1 VKVLVTGA
9 QGYIGLPLSKKLRD
23 EGHDVYLIDNMNREN
38 WVFEVG
44 GASLTQLDYL
54 AMNANIDLT
63 DFHAVREVL
72 EDFQPDVIMH
82 LASQPS
88 GPFSEL
94 SSEHRVETQVCNLAM
109 LMNLLCASH
118 DLKLSPKFIVST
130 TTGVPGAPD
139 QPIVEGHTPNM
150 AGSTYHVSRGFD
162 SANLQLA
169 AKQWK
174 FRILELRTSIVFGTR
189 LEGSVKADTRFD
201 WDFCFGTLV
210 HRLCL
215 MKRMGMRGRIYGK
228 GLQRK
233 PFISLRDCVRS
244 FVNAVDYEVNGHV
257 IMNQTTLCLSPVE
270 IAKQAGVEVEHIPNP
285 RVENEEHQ
293 MVIHNEKFL
302 KLLNKNGPVVFST
315 VADEAEG
322 ILQDINISF
331 LPKNWEEVYSGVRK
345 ES

>member
-1 VKVLVTGA
+1 MKVLVTGA

-174 FRILELRTSIVFGTR
+174 FRILEFGTR

-257 IMNQTTLCLSPVE
+257 IIPARRLEKGPNRIEFTFLAGDESLNRSDDYLYSLFVPARASLALPCFDQPDLKARWTITVE
-270 IAKQAGVEVEHIPNP
+270 MPSAWTAVSNGLLTS
-285 RVENEEHQ
+285 HQ
-293 MVIHNEKFL
+293 EDQER
-302 KLLNKNGPVVFST
+302 GT
-315 VADEAEG
+315 
-322 ILQDINISF
+322 
-331 LPKNWEEVYSGVRK
+331 
-345 ES
+345 